1 MSFSSTSQHYRL
13 VGTILHAQCQ
23 DRHGNL
29 HNSELELNHLLGNN
43 DGQFDRNGT
52 HFHESSGI
60 CGLNGTLLVATLRRQ
75 DGGYRDALIDLNE
88 FVWNDNGRLAR
99 A

>member
-1 MSFSSTSQHYRL
+1 MTFSSTSQHYRL

-29 HNSELELNHLLGNN
+29 HNTELDLNHLLGNN
-43 DGQFDRNGT
+43 DGQFDLGGR

-60 CGLNGTLLVATLRRQ
+60 CGLNGTFLVATLRRQ

-88 FVWNDNGRLAR
+88 FVGNDNGRLAR
-99 A
+99 V